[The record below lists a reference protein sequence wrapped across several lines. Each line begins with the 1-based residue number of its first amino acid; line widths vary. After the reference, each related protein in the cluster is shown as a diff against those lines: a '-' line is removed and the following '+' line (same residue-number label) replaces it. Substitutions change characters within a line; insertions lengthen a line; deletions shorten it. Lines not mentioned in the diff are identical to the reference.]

1 MHVYSIQCVRY
12 RKSMA
17 QQVKVLT
24 AEQLEAKPN
33 ALSLIPQ
40 NPRGRRKE
48 PTLENRGHYMV
59 GRSRLAS

>member
-1 MHVYSIQCVRY
+1 
-12 RKSMA
+12 MA